1 MTDQHPTFRTGPRD
15 ARAYSA
21 MEHDPE
27 NPEVWASYRALIIA
41 IVGQWN
47 GLLAA
52 GFRFEAS
59 ADDPY
64 SSSNAMLR
72 DAAQAV
78 ESNPYGDDVTLR
90 VFTDGGASLPGD
102 HPMQSSPSAF
112 GALPNTAAIGFR
124 TMNDVFRGVHDVM
137 GHYAAHRAGEIASF
151 GPVGEYNAWRQ
162 HFRTL
167 PPEAYLALWCETRG
181 QNAYT
186 NFYGNHAELP
196 IAERPYVDQRAGV
209 PYLPLVTL
217 SSIIMPEG
225 V

>member
-27 NPEVWASYRALIIA
+27 NPEVWASYRALSIA

-52 GFRFEAS
+52 GFEFVAS

-64 SSSNAMLR
+64 DSSDAMLR
-72 DAAQAV
+72 DAERNRRIA
-78 ESNPYGDDVTLR
+78 

-102 HPMQSSPSAF
+102 HPMQSSPIAY
-112 GALPNTAAIGFR
+112 GALPDTAAIGFR

-162 HFRTL
+162 HFRSL

-217 SSIIMPEG
+217 SSIVMPEG